1 MKSYRHIIIFL
12 FASLILISCNES
24 ASSKIKSDN
33 QNKTQ
38 VQQSYAEITFDRI
51 FHDFGTIKEGEIAK
65 TVFSF
70 TNTGEND
77 LYIVDAIGSCGCT
90 VPKYPKNIAIK
101 PGESGEIEVN
111 FDSMEDLAYSKKW
124 LKSLLTLYLGVN
136 FYEYKHLLN
145 QKIINHGV
153 TISLSSFNSIS
164 LFILYNNTFNEKEQ

>member
-1 MKSYRHIIIFL
+1 MKSYRHFIIFL
-12 FASLILISCNES
+12 FSSLIFISCNES

-38 VQQSYAEITFDRI
+38 VQQSYAEITFDKI

-111 FDSMEDLAYSKKW
+111 FDSNGRP
-124 LKSLLTLYLGVN
+124 SLQQKMVKVSANTQSGG
-136 FYEYKHLLN
+136 ELLRI
-145 QKIINHGV
+145 QAFVEPK
-153 TISLSSFNSIS
+153 
-164 LFILYNNTFNEKEQ
+164 NN

>member
-12 FASLILISCNES
+12 FTSLILISCNES

-90 VPKYPKNIAIK
+90 IPKYPKNIAIK
-101 PGESGEIEVN
+101 PGESGEIEIN
-111 FDSMEDLAYSKKW
+111 FDSTNMPNLQSKLIKVFANVPSGSVF
-124 LKSLLTLYLGVN
+124 LRIQAFVEPK
-136 FYEYKHLLN
+136 
-145 QKIINHGV
+145 
-153 TISLSSFNSIS
+153 
-164 LFILYNNTFNEKEQ
+164 NN

>member
-1 MKSYRHIIIFL
+1 MKSNRHIIIFL
-12 FASLILISCNES
+12 LTSFILISCNES

-90 VPKYPKNIAIK
+90 VPKYPKNIPIK

-111 FDSMEDLAYSKKW
+111 FDSNGRP
-124 LKSLLTLYLGVN
+124 SLQ
-136 FYEYKHLLN
+136 
-145 QKIINHGV
+145 QKMVKVSAN
-153 TISLSSFNSIS
+153 TISGGELLRIQAFVEPK
-164 LFILYNNTFNEKEQ
+164 NN

>member
-1 MKSYRHIIIFL
+1 MNSYRHIIIFL

-24 ASSKIKSDN
+24 ASGKIKSGN
-33 QNKTQ
+33 LNKTQ

-111 FDSMEDLAYSKKW
+111 FDSNGRL
-124 LKSLLTLYLGVN
+124 SLQQKMVKVSANTLSGG
-136 FYEYKHLLN
+136 ELLRI
-145 QKIINHGV
+145 QAFVEPK
-153 TISLSSFNSIS
+153 
-164 LFILYNNTFNEKEQ
+164 NN

>member
-1 MKSYRHIIIFL
+1 MKNYRHNIIFL
-12 FASLILISCNES
+12 LASFILISCNES

-90 VPKYPKNIAIK
+90 VPKYPKNIPIK
-101 PGESGEIEVN
+101 PGESGKIEVN
-111 FDSMEDLAYSKKW
+111 FDSNGRP
-124 LKSLLTLYLGVN
+124 SLQQKMVKVSANTLSGG
-136 FYEYKHLLN
+136 ELLRI
-145 QKIINHGV
+145 QAFVEPK
-153 TISLSSFNSIS
+153 
-164 LFILYNNTFNEKEQ
+164 NN